1 MIKEYKLKY
10 TGKEVEDKLSTMV
23 TKSYMDEVVEDKS
36 REAALDVVTGFS
48 QVEPL
53 FANSIDECTDT
64 TKVYVLP
71 DGYLYAYMKTEIAG
85 GANYTNL
92 VPTSTDTDGS
102 IYNGTGYKDNV
113 RLSSSGGVSGSAQSN
128 SVTTGFMPWTS
139 CGVIRIKGALWNS
152 VDTSKH
158 YYVNFYDAS
167 KAFTYYVAAR
177 EVIGSTTSPYNLI
190 SVSYDEATDVTTIDT
205 TAISSHSGTAG
216 VSGAIKNGI
225 YFRLTAVGSGEN
237 LIVTVNEEIKESATV
252 VDYAWANTGHAFV
265 PADYEDRIIILE
277 RENDENADAVASLK
291 QQVDDIV
298 DGTTNIT
305 ASTKFDPTVYN
316 LPVLYLTGD
325 ISPVFVSK
333 DNSVTLNYTYK
344 GYSGT
349 CTLKGQGA
357 TSYKMAKEFIDAG
370 KAGKFNYTITFDN
383 AFEAVS
389 GWGSQKKYCLKANWI
404 DHSHARNVVSAK
416 LWGRVVKSRPDVS
429 TALSTLPNGGAIDGF
444 PVVIVL
450 NDEFYGLYTFNI
462 PKDGWMLGMI
472 EDSTK
477 TQAIV
482 CAKDHTECTQFKAVG
497 TSGFEVE
504 FASDE
509 SNAEWI
515 TTSLTRLVSACVNSN
530 GTDID
535 TAVAPY
541 LDIDSAIDYYLHVVM
556 LRGGDMVDK
565 NYLLC
570 TFDGVK
576 WFFNAYDMDST
587 FGLAWDASQ
596 LDRPV
601 TNINFVE
608 CAAKNHVFELLKNYK
623 KEDIKARYAELRG
636 DTFSESRMAQLF
648 ENFAWDISIPLLVE
662 DVKLYPTI
670 RGSSVNGIDQICRWT
685 RQRLEACDR
694 WVDEL

>member
-85 GANYTNL
+85 GASYTNL

-102 IYNGTGYKDNV
+102 IYNGTGYKDNT
-113 RLSSSGGVSGSAQSN
+113 RLSSSG
-128 SVTTGFMPWTS
+128 SV
-139 CGVIRIKGALWNS
+139 
-152 VDTSKH
+152 
-158 YYVNFYDAS
+158 
-167 KAFTYYVAAR
+167 
-177 EVIGSTTSPYNLI
+177 
-190 SVSYDEATDVTTIDT
+190 
-205 TAISSHSGTAG
+205 SGTAQAG
-216 VSGAIKNGI
+216 SVVTGFIPVKNTDVIRMKGAEWLNATSKYTGHYYIIFYNSSKIAIGSEQISSDAYSSRWVSKMAITHDSTTGI
-225 YFRLTAVGSGEN
+225 TIFDIVEGTDYASDRAEAAYFRINSYGSGSD
-237 LIVTVNEEIKESATV
+237 LIVTVNEEIVENESTIV
-252 VDYAWANTGHAFV
+252 YAWTNTGHAFV
-265 PADYEDRIIILE
+265 PADYENRIVTLE
-277 RENDENADAVASLK
+277 RESEENAETVASLK

-298 DGTTNIT
+298 NGTTDIAT
-305 ASTKFDPTVYN
+305 STKFDPTVYN

-325 ISPVFVSK
+325 ISPISVSK
-333 DNSVTLNYTYK
+333 DNSVMLDYTYE
-344 GYSGT
+344 GRSGT

-357 TSYKMAKEFIDAG
+357 TSYKIAKEFINAG

-416 LWGRVVKSRPDVS
+416 IWGRIVKSRPSVS

-444 PVVIVL
+444 PIVIVL
-450 NDEFYGLYTFNI
+450 NDEFHGLYTFNI
-462 PKDGWMLGMI
+462 PKDGWMLGMT
-472 EDSTK
+472 EDSAK

-482 CAKDHTECTQFKAVG
+482 CAKDHTECTQFKTVG
-497 TSGFEVE
+497 TNGFEVE

-509 SNAEWI
+509 NNVEWI
-515 TTSLTRLVSACVNSN
+515 TTSLTRLISACVNSN

-608 CAAKNHVFELLKNYK
+608 CAAGNHVFELIKNYK
-623 KEDIKARYAELRG
+623 KNEIKARYTELRK

-648 ENFAWDISIPLLVE
+648 ENFAWDISTPLLVE

-685 RQRLEACDR
+685 RQRLEACDK
-694 WVDEL
+694 WIDEL

>member
-1 MIKEYKLKY
+1 MKEYKLNF
-10 TGKEVEDKLSTMV
+10 TGAEVNEKLSTMV
-23 TKSYMDEVVEDKS
+23 TKSYMNEVIEDKS
-36 REAALDVVTGFS
+36 REIVSDAVSRFS

-64 TKVYVLP
+64 TKMYVLP
-71 DGYLYAYMKTEIAG
+71 DGYIYAYMKTEIAG
-85 GANYTNL
+85 GTNYTNL
-92 VPTSTDTDGS
+92 VPTSMDTDGS
-102 IYNGTGYKDNV
+102 VYNSAGYKDNV
-113 RLSSSGGVSGSAQSN
+113 RLSSSGGISSSAQSN

-139 CGVIRIKGALWNS
+139 CGTIRIKGALWNS
-152 VDTSKH
+152 ADTSKH
-158 YYVNFYDAS
+158 YYVNFYDAN
-167 KAFTYYVAAR
+167 KTFIYYFSSR
-177 EVIGSTTSPYNLI
+177 DVIDSTVSPYNLI
-190 SVSYDEATDVTTIDT
+190 SVSYDEATEVTTIDT
-205 TAISSHSGTAG
+205 SAISMLSNNTG
-216 VSGAIKNGI
+216 VSGAVKNGV

-237 LIVTVNEEIKESATV
+237 LIVTVNEKIEEATTTV
-252 VDYAWANTGHAFV
+252 GYAWANTGHAFV
-265 PADYEDRIIILE
+265 PANYEDRIVVLE
-277 RENDENADAVASLK
+277 KESNENADAVVALK

-298 DGTTNIT
+298 DGTTNIA

-325 ISPVFVSK
+325 ISPISVSK
-333 DNSVTLNYTYK
+333 DNNAILNYTYE
-344 GYSGT
+344 GRSGT

-357 TSYKMAKEFIDAG
+357 TSYKMAKEFINAG

-404 DHSHARNVVSAK
+404 DHSHARNIVSAK
-416 LWGRVVKSRPDVS
+416 LWGRVVKSRPNVS
-429 TALSTLPNGGAIDGF
+429 AALSTLPNGGAIDGF
-444 PVVIVL
+444 PVIIVL
-450 NDEFYGLYTFNI
+450 NDEFHGLYTFNI
-462 PKDGWMLGMI
+462 PKDGWMLGMV
-472 EDSTK
+472 EDSVK

-482 CAKDHTECTQFKAVG
+482 CAKDHTECTQFKTVG
-497 TSGFEVE
+497 TNGFEVE

-509 SNAEWI
+509 NNIEWI
-515 TTSLTRLVSACVNSN
+515 TTSLTRLVNACVNSN

-608 CAAKNHVFELLKNYK
+608 CAAGNHVFELIKNYK
-623 KEDIKARYAELRG
+623 KNEIKARYAELRK

-648 ENFAWDISIPLLVE
+648 ENFAWDISTPLLVE

-685 RQRLEACDR
+685 RQRLEACDK
-694 WVDEL
+694 WIDEL